1 MRKPWGKNYKATM
14 VNLTKLLPGIRDRDN
29 LTKKKSTTNNEAK
42 SLITK
47 WQMMIFF
54 FKNQILIKDHF
65 DRRQPEKKI
74 TR

>member
-29 LTKKKSTTNNEAK
+29 STKKKSTTNNEAK

-54 FKNQILIKDHF
+54 L
-65 DRRQPEKKI
+65 KKSNFNKGPLW
-74 TR
+74 